1 MPDKTL
7 RRLEGIIQNFLRQS
21 RPPALHLKQVDPNYL
36 LDSVYQLVAPEARE
50 RGLHLHLE
58 LGRSLDLINVDEN
71 QLSQCL
77 LNLLI
82 NAFQA
87 VGDEAHIRLCSR
99 EEDDDILIEIAD
111 DGPGIPPE
119 DLERIFEFYYTTKD
133 EGTGLGLSIAQRIVH
148 QHAGTLSVESQRGEG
163 TCIVI
168 RLPGVLPPP

>member
-1 MPDKTL
+1 M
-7 RRLEGIIQNFLRQS
+7 N
-21 RPPALHLKQVDPNYL
+21 
-36 LDSVYQLVAPEARE
+36 
-50 RGLHLHLE
+50 
-58 LGRSLDLINVDEN
+58 LIDVDEN
-71 QLSQCL
+71 QLGQCL

-87 VGDEAHIRLCSR
+87 LGDQGQIRLRSR
-99 EEDDDILIEIAD
+99 AEDGDILIEVAD

-163 TCIVI
+163 TRLVI
-168 RLPGVLPPP
+168 RLPGVIPPP